1 MTTASNPIPAQA
13 TLLVVDDEQTLRDTL
28 EYNLRRDGYRVLT
41 AADGPEALLLAF
53 SELPDLIILDIM
65 LPGMSGF
72 DVCRALRQRMS
83 VPIIMLSAREGEIDK
98 VLGLELGADDY
109 ITKPFS
115 LAELTARVHARLR
128 RAEIPGTQQS
138 LAQPLNTTTS
148 TISAP
153 VVSPTEAGRGA
164 DVDLHTRRTLVSG
177 GVSIELATRTV
188 LVSGRPVEMKR
199 MEFDLLA
206 FLAGHP
212 MKVFS
217 RGVA

>member
-1 MTTASNPIPAQA
+1 M
-13 TLLVVDDEQTLRDTL
+13 LVVDDEQTLRDTL

-109 ITKPFS
+109 MTKPFS